1 MVRGFL
7 GALRLF
13 RCGDRGAVLLIFTI
27 FVVPL
32 LLVVAVATDFA
43 QVLLVKRQL
52 TSGVDS
58 AALTLGTLP
67 GLTDAEAEAKAE
79 AYIRAHYTEK
89 IGTLKDYAVDHA
101 KRADGVMDVTAT
113 AEVPTTFLRVAGY
126 DVLTVTVNSQATRQ
140 ENKLEVVM
148 VLDNSGSMNSNMH
161 ALKTAAN
168 SLVDTLMG
176 ADATSELVRIGL
188 VPFMGAVN
196 VGPVRGAWWLDE
208 GHPTAQNN
216 ENIRLADGVSL
227 FTLYKAV
234 GESNPG
240 ITWRGCVLARL
251 EPYDV
256 TDTPPDP
263 LYVDINTL
271 FTPFFAPDEP
281 HGAVNDYI
289 HGADDQ
295 GDPQKYTGGKVT
307 GNGNTHGPNAMCP
320 PSAIQPL
327 TNVKATITNAIDG
340 MEAVGQTVLPQG
352 MVWGWRVISP
362 GDPFK
367 QGVPY
372 TQTDTIKAI
381 VIMTDG
387 DNQVCEKQC
396 TPRQIELNESYFSA
410 YGYSK
415 QDHPRL
421 LPDAVTALNAKFRT
435 VCQNVKAIK
444 GPDGRDAITIYSVVF
459 GSPSTATQ
467 ELMRDCASDVS
478 KFYTADTASE
488 LVTVFENI
496 ATGLNRLRVTK

>member
-1 MVRGFL
+1 M
-7 GALRLF
+7 
-13 RCGDRGAVLLIFTI
+13 LLIFTI

-32 LLVVAVATDFA
+32 LLLVAVATDFA
-43 QVLLVKRQL
+43 QLLVVKRQL
-52 TSGVDS
+52 AGGVDS
-58 AALTLGTLP
+58 AALTLGALP
-67 GLTDAEAEAKAE
+67 GLTDAEADAKAE

-101 KRADGVMDVTAT
+101 KRANGVMDVTAT

-126 DVLTVTVNSQATRQ
+126 DTLTVTVNAQAVRK
-140 ENKLEVVM
+140 EDKLEVVM
-148 VLDNSGSMNSNMH
+148 ALDNSGSMNSSMH

-168 SLVDTLMG
+168 ALVDTLMG
-176 ADATSELVRIGL
+176 ANATSEAVRVGL

-196 VGPVRGAWWLDE
+196 VGAVRGAWWLDE
-208 GHPTAQNN
+208 DHPTSWNN
-216 ENIRLADGVSL
+216 ENIRLDNGVSL
-227 FTLYKAV
+227 FTLYDAV
-234 GESNPG
+234 EASNPG

-256 TDTPPDP
+256 TDTPPDQ

-295 GDPQKYTGGKVT
+295 GDATKYRGGKVT
-307 GNGNTHGPNAMCP
+307 GNDNKHGPNAMCP

-327 TNVKATITNAIDG
+327 TNVKATITNAIDS

-362 GDPFK
+362 GDPFT
-367 QGVPY
+367 QGAPY

-396 TPRQIELNESYFSA
+396 TPRQIELNDSYFSA

-415 QDHPRL
+415 QAHPRL
-421 LPDAVTALNAKFRT
+421 QPDAVTALNAKFRT
-435 VCQNVKAIK
+435 VCENVKAVK
-444 GPDGRDAITIYSVVF
+444 RPDGKDAITIYSVVY
-459 GSPSTATQ
+459 GNPSAATQ
-467 ELMRDCASDVS
+467 ELMRDCASDAS